1 MKAWHVHYLNK
12 YPGGQVCSGE
22 DYVDVYDADGNHRV
36 AVRKNGAGQWSDES
50 AAFGLPDCHDLS
62 PIPKDARVH
71 KLHKDGKIGLDE
83 KHAERKAARQALV
96 KDGKIPSME
105 EAAAA
110 AAE

>member
-22 DYVDVYDADGNHRV
+22 DYVDVYDADGAHRL
-36 AVRKNGAGQWSDES
+36 AVRKNGAGQWSDVSEEM
-50 AAFGLPDCHDLS
+50 GLPDRHDLS

-71 KLHKDGKIGLDE
+71 KLQKDGKIGLDE
-83 KHAERKAARQALV
+83 KHEERRAAREKLV
-96 KDGKIPSME
+96 KNGKVASIE

-110 AAE
+110 QAE